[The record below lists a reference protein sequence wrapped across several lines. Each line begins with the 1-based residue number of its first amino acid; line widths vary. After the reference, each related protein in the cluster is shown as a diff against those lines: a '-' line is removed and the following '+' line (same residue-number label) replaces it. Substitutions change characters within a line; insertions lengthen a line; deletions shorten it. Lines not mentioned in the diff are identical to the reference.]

1 MQVVCIAQ
9 NFDKQKAVQVS
20 LFQMPYVT
28 FTRVTKN
35 MQTKHMFRCQIS
47 STFSSHVTDSLPW
60 QAKLSSIIMGN
71 SGQSV
76 VLQDKSI
83 KLIFPPDWSQDYL
96 DHPSVE
102 ENKYMKWNYGFLGTW
117 DPFLYLNP
125 WKWLSDIYMHLLQIP
140 SPYLAARMKACT
152 FDLDGLIM
160 PARDRWRA
168 RNCSLLQQKQTLH
181 S

>member
-20 LFQMPYVT
+20 LLQMPYVT

-35 MQTKHMFRCQIS
+35 MQTKHMFRFHPHFPVMWP
-47 STFSSHVTDSLPW
+47 THYPEW
-60 QAKLSSIIMGN
+60 AKLSSIITGN

>member
-1 MQVVCIAQ
+1 MQVVLYCS
-9 NFDKQKAVQVS
+9 K
-20 LFQMPYVT
+20 LW
-28 FTRVTKN
+28 
-35 MQTKHMFRCQIS
+35 QTKSSPGVFIS
-47 STFSSHVTDSLPW
+47 NALPGWPRTCRQNTCSHVRFHPHFPVMWPTHYPEW
-60 QAKLSSIIMGN
+60 AKLSSIITGN